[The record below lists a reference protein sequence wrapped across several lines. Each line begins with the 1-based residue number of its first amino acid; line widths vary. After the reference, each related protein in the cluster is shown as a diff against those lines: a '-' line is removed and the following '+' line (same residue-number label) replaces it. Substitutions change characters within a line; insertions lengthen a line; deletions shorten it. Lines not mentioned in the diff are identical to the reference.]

1 MKGDPHIS
9 TMDLR
14 ERLGDFI
21 DRVRLR
27 SDRFIV
33 ERKGE
38 EVAALVP
45 VAQLRRMED
54 YARRLSLDYLDRT
67 DLPPSRAG
75 DLEREVAVA
84 IDEVRSGKK

>member
-1 MKGDPHIS
+1 MKSDPHIS

-14 ERLGDFI
+14 ERMGDFL

-45 VAQLRRMED
+45 VAHLRRMEE
-54 YARRLSLDYLDRT
+54 YARLLSLDYLDRS
-67 DLPPSRAG
+67 DIQSAAPDELH
-75 DLEREVAVA
+75 REISGA
-84 IDEVRSGKK
+84 IAEVRSRAK